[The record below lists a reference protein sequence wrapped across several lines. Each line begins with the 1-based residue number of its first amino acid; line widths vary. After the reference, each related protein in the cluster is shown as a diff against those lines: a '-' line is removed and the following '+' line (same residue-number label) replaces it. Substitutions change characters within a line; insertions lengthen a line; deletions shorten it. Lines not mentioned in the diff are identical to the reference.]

1 MNYKKALKIAGIC
14 GGIYAL
20 TNLSFQFG
28 KGRILGLMKE
38 NETANDVLKLL
49 DTYDKHLSI
58 AKRINSKIICFTAK
72 IEKEP

>member
-28 KGRILGLMKE
+28 KGCILGIMKRDD
-38 NETANDVLKLL
+38 TANNMLELL
-49 DTYDKHLSI
+49 DTYGKYLPI
-58 AKRINSKIICFTAK
+58 AGRINAKIICFVAK
-72 IEKEP
+72 NI